1 MPQGGL
7 VQAETCN
14 KVTSSI
20 RINLSCVR
28 LNKCDLYSNKHNGMA
43 SFKIETITG
52 IQNWDYSA
60 HPGAAVGT
68 WTVRL
73 ALSAARSH
81 VVQFT
86 WWYAVVEGVL
96 NSSEFQSRMTAI
108 QYELGQF
115 TVPLYPSHQ
124 LHGWDRLQA
133 GAWIFTFPQPIG
145 TQLLCPLT
153 KRGPQVAHT
162 SLFSVAVKNTWSII
176 SIFKHAIM
184 LWNLTALDCRE

>member
-68 WTVRL
+68 
-73 ALSAARSH
+73 
-81 VVQFT
+81 
-86 WWYAVVEGVL
+86 
-96 NSSEFQSRMTAI
+96 
-108 QYELGQF
+108 
-115 TVPLYPSHQ
+115 
-124 LHGWDRLQA
+124 
-133 GAWIFTFPQPIG
+133 
-145 TQLLCPLT
+145 
-153 KRGPQVAHT
+153 
-162 SLFSVAVKNTWSII
+162 
-176 SIFKHAIM
+176 
-184 LWNLTALDCRE
+184 